1 MQTFP
6 ARILMMPRILMPRV
20 LMVGTLAMAGSTHAQ
35 SGTSFIDWVSP
46 NGGRFDDPGNW
57 STQSVPS
64 GKDVARFDLDASFD
78 VMGPGSIFVREL
90 LIGDSDVRW
99 SQDDPGKGRA
109 FLSINALL
117 VGDGLYDNPR
127 RLAAPGRLSFDGR
140 LEVQTGDVLLGSGNL
155 ASHLVIGPDTRVQTY
170 GLFSTQ
176 TASVALVLGGDTSD
190 SWWPRLNVN
199 NGKGGLSGFAG
210 GLVVEAE
217 PLGSG
222 NDALA
227 TRHSLIASY
236 GGVSLDQFPYIVSRP
251 RPGYSFSYFV
261 DEGEFGLELATQIGI
276 AESIISVIPAES
288 SDLGT
293 PPRRIVAADLDGDG
307 LDELVVCLGER
318 LANVYPNLGGGRFG
332 DPVAYELPGSPVDAS
347 ADDFDGDGTIDLAFG
362 CNAPGTLAFLLN
374 PNNDPE
380 NLQSGPATTIE
391 TEVRSISTS
400 TFVTDESLVSN
411 RGVAVTSSTTVNA
424 GRLAGY
430 VLNGASVVKIAEVEV
445 GDDPGPSD
453 PIDDENKKDPDPPI
467 GVGMNAAAMG
477 NQGSEPTPIFQV
489 LASTPN
495 GFSPVNSVP
504 LTGRAIDFV
513 SGYFDWDTSIDCFVI
528 TETGNLDLI
537 RPLGGDGAWSVP
549 LHGRPTSIAAANLA
563 GDLFPEIV
571 IGLADPPRIEV
582 YAIRPQNGSPVF
594 DAGFAQIVLEL
605 VSTTPISSAPLAIAA
620 TDATPDGGSSGS
632 VAIGIDNGGPSI
644 NIGDVDVVPP
654 PDCVLADFNLDGVVG
669 GADLAQIVLSW
680 GPCAG
685 CAADLNGD
693 GEVDGFDL
701 SYVLGYWGDCT
712 TP

>member
-1 MQTFP
+1 MMTFP
-6 ARILMMPRILMPRV
+6 TRILL
-20 LMVGTLAMAGSTHAQ
+20 LGGLAMSAAAHAQ
-35 SGTSFIDWVSP
+35 SGNGFIDWISP
-46 NGGRFDDPGNW
+46 GGGRFDDPGNW

-78 VMGPGSIFVREL
+78 VMGPGSIFVGEL

-99 SQDDPGKGRA
+99 SQDDPGKGWA
-109 FLSINALL
+109 YLSINALL
-117 VGDGLYDNPR
+117 VGDGQFDDPR

-140 LEVQTGDVLLGSGNL
+140 LEVQAGDVFLGSGNL
-155 ASHLVIGPDTRVQTY
+155 ASQLVIGPDARVQTY

-176 TASVALVLGGDTSD
+176 TASVALVLGGDTYD

-210 GLVVEAE
+210 GLVVGAE

-222 NDALA
+222 SNALA

-261 DEGEFGLELATQIGI
+261 DEGEFGPELATQIVI
-276 AESIISVIPAES
+276 AESIVSVVPNET

-307 LDELVVCLGER
+307 LDELVVCLGDR
-318 LANVYPNLGGGRFG
+318 LANVYPNLGGGQFG

-380 NLQSGPATTIE
+380 NLQIGPATAIE

-424 GRLAGY
+424 GRLTGY
-430 VLNGASVVKIAEVEV
+430 VLDGASVVKIAEVEV

-489 LASTPN
+489 FTSTPN

-537 RPLGGDGAWSVP
+537 RPLGADGAWSVP
-549 LHGRPTSIAAANLA
+549 LRGQPTSIAAANLA

-582 YAIRPQNGSPVF
+582 YAIRPQNDPPQF
-594 DAGFAQIVLEL
+594 DTGFAQIVLEL
-605 VSTTPISSAPLAIAA
+605 VSTTPISSAPLALAA
-620 TDATPDGGSSGS
+620 TDAPPGGGSSGS

-669 GADLAQIVLSW
+669 GADLAQIVSSW

-685 CAADLNGD
+685 CAADINGD

-701 SYVLGYWGDCT
+701 SYVLGYWGACT